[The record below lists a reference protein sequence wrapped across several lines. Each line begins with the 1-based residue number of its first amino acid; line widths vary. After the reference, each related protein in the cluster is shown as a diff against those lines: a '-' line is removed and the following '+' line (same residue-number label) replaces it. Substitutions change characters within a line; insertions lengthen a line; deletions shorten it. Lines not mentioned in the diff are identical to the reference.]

1 MKTTPSILK
10 WVFAFLLVGCAIA
23 IHDRYFTPMAV
34 DHKDK
39 DTVVLTRIEVDTLYK
54 IDTLVQTKLKV
65 KEIKSIDTLIVKD
78 TLLVREQKTYSDSL
92 YTAWISGYDA
102 CLDSIR
108 LYNRTSLV
116 NTIKTKEIHV
126 KARDCPISFGV
137 QAGYGYPCGAYI
149 GIGISYRILGINN

>member
-1 MKTTPSILK
+1 METTPSILK
-10 WVFAFLLVGCAIA
+10 WVFAFLLVGCAII

-34 DHKDK
+34 DHKD
-39 DTVVLTRIEVDTLYK
+39 TIEVTRIKVDTIYK
-54 IDTLVQTKLKV
+54 IDTLVRKELRV

>member
-10 WVFAFLLVGCAIA
+10 WVFAFLLVGCAII

-34 DHKDK
+34 DHK

-54 IDTLVQTKLKV
+54 IDTLFQTKLKV

-78 TLLVREQKTYSDSL
+78 TLLVREQKTYGDSL

-126 KARDCPISFGV
+126 KTRDCPISFGV

-149 GIGISYRILGINN
+149 GIGISYRISRINN

>member
-10 WVFAFLLVGCAIA
+10 WVFAFLIVGFAII
-23 IHDRYFTPMAV
+23 IHDRYFTPVAV
-34 DHKDK
+34 DHK

-54 IDTLVQTKLKV
+54 IDTLFQTKLKV

-126 KARDCPISFGV
+126 KTRDCPISFGV

-149 GIGISYRILGINN
+149 GIGISYRISRINN

>member
-1 MKTTPSILK
+1 MKTTLSILK
-10 WVFAFLLVGCAIA
+10 WVFAFLIVGCAII
-23 IHDRYFTPMAV
+23 IHDRYFTPVAV
-34 DHKDK
+34 DHK

-54 IDTLVQTKLKV
+54 IDTLFQTKLKV

-116 NTIKTKEIHV
+116 NTIKTKEIHI
-126 KARDCPISFGV
+126 KTRDCPISFGV

-149 GIGISYRILGINN
+149 GIGISYRFFSINN

>member
-10 WVFAFLLVGCAIA
+10 WVFAFLFVGCAII
-23 IHDRYFTPMAV
+23 IHDRYFTPMAC
-34 DHKDK
+34 DHKDT

-54 IDTLVQTKLKV
+54 IDTLFQTKLKV

-78 TLLVREQKTYSDSL
+78 TLLVREQKTYGDSL

-108 LYNRTSLV
+108 LYNKTSIV
-116 NTIKTKEIHV
+116 NTIQTKEIHV

>member
-10 WVFAFLLVGCAIA
+10 WVFAFLIVGFAII
-23 IHDRYFTPMAV
+23 IHDRFFTPMAV
-34 DHKDK
+34 DHK
-39 DTVVLTRIEVDTLYK
+39 DTVVLTRIEVDTLYN
-54 IDTLVQTKLKV
+54 IDTVFQTKLKV

-78 TLLVREQKTYSDSL
+78 TLLVREQKTYGDSL

-116 NTIKTKEIHV
+116 NTIKTKEIYV

>member
-1 MKTTPSILK
+1 MKTKPSILK
-10 WVFAFLLVGCAIA
+10 WVFAFLLVVCAII
-23 IHDRYFTPMAV
+23 IHDRYFTPVAV
-34 DHKDK
+34 DHK

-54 IDTLVQTKLKV
+54 IDTLFQTKLKV

-78 TLLVREQKTYSDSL
+78 TLLVREQKTYGDSL

-102 CLDSIR
+102 CLDSIK
-108 LYNRTSLV
+108 LYNKTSLV

-126 KARDCPISFGV
+126 KARDCPVSFGV

-149 GIGISYRILGINN
+149 GIGISYRILGINY

>member
-10 WVFAFLLVGCAIA
+10 WVFAFLLVGFAII

-34 DHKDK
+34 DHKDT
-39 DTVVLTRIEVDTLYK
+39 DTVVLTRIEVDTLYN
-54 IDTLVQTKLKV
+54 IDTVFQTKLKV

-78 TLLVREQKTYSDSL
+78 TLLVREQKTYGDSL

-102 CLDSIR
+102 CLDSIK
-108 LYNRTSLV
+108 LYNKTSIV
-116 NTIKTKEIHV
+116 NTIQTKEIHV
-126 KARDCPISFGV
+126 KTRDCPISLGV

>member
-10 WVFAFLLVGCAIA
+10 WVFAFLLVVCAII

-34 DHKDK
+34 DHK

-54 IDTLVQTKLKV
+54 IDTLFQTKLKV

-78 TLLVREQKTYSDSL
+78 TLLVREQKTYGDSL

-108 LYNRTSLV
+108 LYNKTSIV

-126 KARDCPISFGV
+126 KTRDCPISFGV

>member
-10 WVFAFLLVGCAIA
+10 WVFAFLIVGCAII

-34 DHKDK
+34 DHKD
-39 DTVVLTRIEVDTLYK
+39 TVVLTRIEVDTLYE
-54 IDTLVQTKLKV
+54 IDTLFQTKLKV

-78 TLLVREQKTYSDSL
+78 TLLVREQKTYGDSL

-126 KARDCPISFGV
+126 KARDCPVSFGV

-149 GIGISYRILGINN
+149 GIGISYRILGINY

>member
-1 MKTTPSILK
+1 MKKTPSILK
-10 WVFAFLLVGCAIA
+10 WVFAFLIVGCAII
-23 IHDRYFTPMAV
+23 IHDRYFTPVAV
-34 DHKDK
+34 DHK

-54 IDTLVQTKLKV
+54 IDTLFQTKLKV

-126 KARDCPISFGV
+126 KTRDCPISFGV

-149 GIGISYRILGINN
+149 GIGISYRILGINY

>member
-10 WVFAFLLVGCAIA
+10 WVFAFLLVGCAII

-34 DHKDK
+34 DHK

-54 IDTLVQTKLKV
+54 IDTLFQTKLKV

-78 TLLVREQKTYSDSL
+78 TLLVREQKTYGDSL

-108 LYNRTSLV
+108 LYNKTSIV
-116 NTIKTKEIHV
+116 NTIQTKEIHV
-126 KARDCPISFGV
+126 KTRDCPISLGV

>member
-10 WVFAFLLVGCAIA
+10 WIFAFLIVGCVII
-23 IHDRYFTPMAV
+23 IHDRFFTPMAV
-34 DHKDK
+34 DHKDT

-54 IDTLVQTKLKV
+54 IDTLFQTKLKV
-65 KEIKSIDTLIVKD
+65 KEIKSIDTIIVKD
-78 TLLVREQKTYSDSL
+78 TLLVREQKTYGDSL

-116 NTIKTKEIHV
+116 KTIKTKEIHV
-126 KARDCPISFGV
+126 KTRDCPISFGV

-149 GIGISYRILGINN
+149 GIGISYRISRINN

>member
-1 MKTTPSILK
+1 MKATPSILK
-10 WVFAFLLVGCAIA
+10 WVFAFLLVGCAII

-34 DHKDK
+34 DHKD
-39 DTVVLTRIEVDTLYK
+39 TIVLTRIEIDTLYK
-54 IDTLVQTKLKV
+54 IDTLFQTKLKV

-108 LYNRTSLV
+108 IYNKTSLV

-126 KARDCPISFGV
+126 KARDCPVSFGV

-149 GIGISYRILGINN
+149 GIGISYRILGINY

>member
-10 WVFAFLLVGCAIA
+10 WVFAFLLVGCAII

-34 DHKDK
+34 DHKDT

-54 IDTLVQTKLKV
+54 IDTLFQTKLKV

-108 LYNRTSLV
+108 LYHKTGFI
-116 NTIKTKEIHV
+116 NTIKTNDVYIKDKCSPV
-126 KARDCPISFGV
+126 SLGL
-137 QAGYGYPCGAYI
+137 QAGYGYPHGAYI
-149 GIGISYRILGINN
+149 GIGISYRFFNVRY

>member
-10 WVFAFLLVGCAIA
+10 WVFAFLLVGCAII

-34 DHKDK
+34 DHKDT

-54 IDTLVQTKLKV
+54 IDTLFQTKLKV

-78 TLLVREQKTYSDSL
+78 TLLVREQKTYGDSL

-102 CLDSIR
+102 CLDSIMI
-108 LYNRTSLV
+108 YNRTSLV

-126 KARDCPISFGV
+126 KTRDCPISFGV

>member
-10 WVFAFLLVGCAIA
+10 WVFAFLLVGFAII

-34 DHKDK
+34 DHKDT

-54 IDTLVQTKLKV
+54 IDTLFQTKLKV
-65 KEIKSIDTLIVKD
+65 KEIKSIDTIIVKD

-102 CLDSIR
+102 CLDSIMI
-108 LYNRTSLV
+108 YNRTSLV

-126 KARDCPISFGV
+126 KARDCPVSFGV
-137 QAGYGYPCGAYI
+137 QAGYGYPCGAYM
-149 GIGISYRILGINN
+149 GIGISYRIFSIKN

>member
-1 MKTTPSILK
+1 MRTTPSILK
-10 WVFAFLLVGCAIA
+10 WVFAFLIVGCAII
-23 IHDRYFTPMAV
+23 IHDRYFTPVAV
-34 DHKDK
+34 DHK

-54 IDTLVQTKLKV
+54 IDTLFQTKLKV
-65 KEIKSIDTLIVKD
+65 KEIQSIDTLIVKD

-116 NTIKTKEIHV
+116 NTIQTKEIHV
-126 KARDCPISFGV
+126 KARDCPISLGV

-149 GIGISYRILGINN
+149 GIGISYRISRINN

>member
-10 WVFAFLLVGCAIA
+10 WVFAFLIVGCAII

-34 DHKDK
+34 DHK

-54 IDTLVQTKLKV
+54 IDTLFQTKLKV

-78 TLLVREQKTYSDSL
+78 TLLVREQKTYGDSL

-108 LYNRTSLV
+108 LYNKTSIV

-126 KARDCPISFGV
+126 KARDCPVSFGV

-149 GIGISYRILGINN
+149 GIGISYRILGINY

>member
-10 WVFAFLLVGCAIA
+10 WVFAFLIVGFAII
-23 IHDRYFTPMAV
+23 IHDRYFTPVAV
-34 DHKDK
+34 DHK

-54 IDTLVQTKLKV
+54 IDTLFQTKLKV

-78 TLLVREQKTYSDSL
+78 TLLVREQKTYGDSL

-108 LYNRTSLV
+108 LYNKTSIV
-116 NTIKTKEIHV
+116 NTIQTKEIHV
-126 KARDCPISFGV
+126 KTRDCPISFGV

-149 GIGISYRILGINN
+149 GIGLSYRILGINN

>member
-1 MKTTPSILK
+1 MKTKPSILK
-10 WVFAFLLVGCAIA
+10 WVFAFLLVGCAII

-34 DHKDK
+34 DHK

-54 IDTLVQTKLKV
+54 IDTLFQTKLKV

-102 CLDSIR
+102 CMDSIK
-108 LYNRTSLV
+108 LYNKTSIV
-116 NTIKTKEIHV
+116 NTIQTKEIHV
-126 KARDCPISFGV
+126 KTRDCPISFGV

-149 GIGISYRILGINN
+149 GIGISYRILGINY

>member
-1 MKTTPSILK
+1 MRTTPSILK
-10 WVFAFLLVGCAIA
+10 WVFAFLLVGCAII

-34 DHKDK
+34 DHK

-54 IDTLVQTKLKV
+54 IDTLFQTKLKV

-102 CLDSIR
+102 CMDSIK

-116 NTIKTKEIHV
+116 NTIKTEEIHV
-126 KARDCPISFGV
+126 KKKDCPISFGV
-137 QAGYGYPCGAYI
+137 QAGYGYPCGAYM
-149 GIGISYRILGINN
+149 GIGISYRILGIKN

>member
-23 IHDRYFTPMAV
+23 IHDRYFTPMAC
-34 DHKDK
+34 DHKDT

-116 NTIKTKEIHV
+116 NTIQTKEIHV
-126 KARDCPISFGV
+126 KTRDCPISFGV

>member
-1 MKTTPSILK
+1 MKATPSILK
-10 WVFAFLLVGCAIA
+10 WVFAFLLVGCAII
-23 IHDRYFTPMAV
+23 IHDKYFTPMAV
-34 DHKDK
+34 DHK

-54 IDTLVQTKLKV
+54 IDTLFQTKLKV

-78 TLLVREQKTYSDSL
+78 TLLVREQKTYGDSL

-102 CLDSIR
+102 CLDSIK

-116 NTIKTKEIHV
+116 NTIQTKEIHV
-126 KARDCPISFGV
+126 KARDCPVSFGV